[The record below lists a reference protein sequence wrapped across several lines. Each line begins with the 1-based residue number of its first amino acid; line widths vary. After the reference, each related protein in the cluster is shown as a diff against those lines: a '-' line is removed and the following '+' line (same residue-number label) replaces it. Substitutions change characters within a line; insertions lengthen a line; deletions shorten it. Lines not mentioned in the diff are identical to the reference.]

1 MGFERIRVWRQ
12 LFAGA
17 SANQVGALNYEQSPQ
32 AQAELRSLMNE
43 LRQEGLY
50 EKSLGS
56 ASYAVVDT
64 ETTGFSADE
73 DVLLSVAAV
82 VCSGADFRSG
92 SEFQSFIALDQSRII
107 PEVVSSLT
115 GITADTLQGA
125 PPLPDVL
132 GEFLRHIGDGI
143 LVMHHAGHDLRFL
156 NAALR
161 KLWTVEL
168 PGPVLDTGKIAMI
181 LHNFKQYPSLD
192 VLLEL
197 YGVDRASRHTALGD
211 AWMTAAVWQQQ
222 IGLLEERGMGV
233 LGQVWEQLVQLESQ
247 HRP

>member
-17 SANQVGALNYEQSPQ
+17 STHQVGALDYAQSPQ

-50 EKSLGS
+50 ERPLRD

-64 ETTGFSADE
+64 ETTGFSSDE

-82 VCSGADFRSG
+82 VGSGAGLESG
-92 SEFQSFIALDQSRII
+92 SEFQSFVALDQSRAI
-107 PEVVSSLT
+107 PGVVSDLT
-115 GITADTLQGA
+115 GITADTLREA
-125 PPLPDVL
+125 PPLSEVL
-132 GEFLRHIGDGI
+132 QEFLRHIGDCV
-143 LVMHHAGHDLRFL
+143 LVAHHAGHDLRFL

-168 PGPVLDTGKIAMI
+168 PGPVVDTGKIAMI
-181 LHNFKQYPSLD
+181 LHQFKHYPSLD

-197 YGVDRASRHTALGD
+197 YDVDNISRHTALGD
-211 AWMTAAVWQQQ
+211 AWMTASVWQRQ
-222 IGLLEERGMGV
+222 IALLEERGVGA
-233 LGQVWEQLVQLESQ
+233 LGQVWELMVRLESQ
-247 HRP
+247 YRP